1 MFFINYFLISF
12 SIVGYGLFFSKIL
25 GLKIRN
31 FGFLGFYG
39 LSLLTFISYITSPFF
54 IHDYIFNSIILI
66 FGLLCLLIVK
76 KGSFDLKK
84 NLISHIIIFSILI
97 IFILSVKTHDDFP
110 YYHFPYSYLL
120 TQMEHPIGLGHV
132 NPGFRNASS
141 LFFLNSLFYLPG
153 TGIYLM
159 QIYPVFILGFANLIL
174 INFIFNEKNFNRFKT
189 LNFLSLICFSFI
201 NIFFYRIGEHGV
213 DRSAMIIVF
222 VVFSITFFILKD
234 INNKENY
241 KNNLDLFLFI
251 SVILSFLASIKSI
264 YLLYL
269 PLGLIFLFYWRKN
282 LLDIFKKLPIF
293 YSAVFISTYLIY
305 NFFNSGC
312 IVYPADFIC
321 FYDLSWSL
329 PRKLIIHDNMWFELW
344 SKAGAMPNFSVENKE
359 LYISGMNWFSNWM
372 SIYFF
377 NKVSDFLIG
386 LAILIL
392 IFYLIFFVK
401 GKFKKNNIFNLN
413 QFLFVYILLLII
425 FLEWFLK
432 HPQLRY
438 GGYHLIALLLFLPIS
453 LYFNNN
459 KINFNL
465 FKKKSK
471 LILAIVLVIFLG
483 RNIDRLIS
491 ENKIY
496 EYNPFIS
503 NKFYHSDK
511 IYKYMEWIQ
520 ERKSSFPKLDILGK
534 KILVTVPQD

>member
-1 MFFINYFLISF
+1 M
-12 SIVGYGLFFSKIL
+12 
-25 GLKIRN
+25 
-31 FGFLGFYG
+31 
-39 LSLLTFISYITSPFF
+39 SL
-54 IHDYIFNSIILI
+54 
-66 FGLLCLLIVK
+66 
-76 KGSFDLKK
+76 
-84 NLISHIIIFSILI
+84 
-97 IFILSVKTHDDFP
+97 
-110 YYHFPYSYLL
+110 
-120 TQMEHPIGLGHV
+120 
-132 NPGFRNASS
+132 
-141 LFFLNSLFYLPG
+141 
-153 TGIYLM
+153 
-159 QIYPVFILGFANLIL
+159 
-174 INFIFNEKNFNRFKT
+174 
-189 LNFLSLICFSFI
+189 
-201 NIFFYRIGEHGV
+201 
-213 DRSAMIIVF
+213 
-222 VVFSITFFILKD
+222 
-234 INNKENY
+234 
-241 KNNLDLFLFI
+241 
-251 SVILSFLASIKSI
+251 
-264 YLLYL
+264 
-269 PLGLIFLFYWRKN
+269 
-282 LLDIFKKLPIF
+282 
-293 YSAVFISTYLIY
+293 
-305 NFFNSGC
+305 
-312 IVYPADFIC
+312 
-321 FYDLSWSL
+321 
-329 PRKLIIHDNMWFELW
+329 
-344 SKAGAMPNFSVENKE
+344 ENKE

-401 GKFKKNNIFNLN
+401 GKFKKNNILNLN

-503 NKFYHSDK
+503 NKFYHNDK
-511 IYKYMEWIQ
+511 IYKYMEWLQ
-520 ERKSSFPKLDILGK
+520 ERKSSFPKLNILGK